1 MYFPSVDD
9 ILNTQLRESV
19 QRVRD
24 QPRGRGDWNGNG
36 NGNGN
41 GNNMGMATPTPV
53 HAPTLTS
60 TAINRMELGRE
71 ELLREFVNFTADM
84 NRNMLHYLV
93 NAQNITQLYQTE
105 LARLTRQQHENEMQD
120 VATNIRA
127 TRRSPLRPG
136 QLRNTEPAREITEAD
151 TRPRQRW
158 YSTLPDRT
166 AINREG
172 RQNGVNS
179 PSVPT
184 MNNEQRLGSSMIART
199 MPVPAPAPAPVPVA
213 TPAPAPPVTMPAD
226 TPTGQAPRPAQ
237 VTNEQMVDAFAN
249 EFERMFATLF
259 RAPQATQAPTNTFPI
274 TTIPT
279 RQPLRDNDLAVID
292 ILRWDI
298 PLNLNGVWNNL
309 IPPAPPA
316 RPPLPTFQDISAALM
331 PVELVDFADPDNPT
345 DEHLDPIDL
354 RAFTPEDSIVQL
366 RGCGHRFRR
375 ETIMNAFRYDSRCPV
390 CRRDIRDLVRMGQ
403 TTATL
408 GSGQL
413 PTAGS
418 VTTAQPAVQSTRT
431 SRPPTPIPNRTP
443 VLDDTIPGSTDVV
456 TPGSADAVDGAGA
469 GAGAGANGS
478 DGIIGNMMVYAE
490 MANDTETDNSTESD
504 DDSGDGM
511 FVDSK

>member
-1 MYFPSVDD
+1 M
-9 ILNTQLRESV
+9 
-19 QRVRD
+19 
-24 QPRGRGDWNGNG
+24 NG
-36 NGNGN
+36 
-41 GNNMGMATPTPV
+41 
-53 HAPTLTS
+53 
-60 TAINRMELGRE
+60 E
-71 ELLREFVNFTADM
+71 E
-84 NRNMLHYLV
+84 
-93 NAQNITQLYQTE
+93 
-105 LARLTRQQHENEMQD
+105 
-120 VATNIRA
+120 
-127 TRRSPLRPG
+127 
-136 QLRNTEPAREITEAD
+136 
-151 TRPRQRW
+151 
-158 YSTLPDRT
+158 
-166 AINREG
+166 
-172 RQNGVNS
+172 
-179 PSVPT
+179 
-184 MNNEQRLGSSMIART
+184 RLGAS
-199 MPVPAPAPAPVPVA
+199 PAAAA
-213 TPAPAPPVTMPAD
+213 AAAAAD
-226 TPTGQAPRPAQ
+226 AAPRPAQ
-237 VTNEQMVDAFAN
+237 TTNDQLVDAFAN

-259 RAPQATQAPTNTFPI
+259 RSPPTTQAPTNTFPI
-274 TTIPT
+274 NTIPT

-403 TTATL
+403 TTATP
-408 GSGQL
+408 GSAQL
-413 PTAGS
+413 PNAGS
-418 VTTAQPAVQSTRT
+418 IATAQPAVQPART

-469 GAGAGANGS
+469 NGS

-504 DDSGDGM
+504 NDSGDGM

>member
-36 NGNGN
+36 NGN
-41 GNNMGMATPTPV
+41 NMGMATPTPV
-53 HAPTLTS
+53 HAPTLTP

-136 QLRNTEPAREITEAD
+136 QLRNTEPARENTEVD

-158 YSTLPDRT
+158 YTNLS
-166 AINREG
+166 AGAQINREG
-172 RQNGVNS
+172 RQNG
-179 PSVPT
+179 
-184 MNNEQRLGSSMIART
+184 EERLGASMTART
-199 MPVPAPAPAPVPVA
+199 MPVPV
-213 TPAPAPPVTMPAD
+213 PAD
-226 TPTGQAPRPAQ
+226 AAPIDTQAPRPAQ
-237 VTNEQMVDAFAN
+237 ATNDQLVDAFAN

-403 TTATL
+403 TTATP

-469 GAGAGANGS
+469 SAGANGS

-504 DDSGDGM
+504 DDSDDGM